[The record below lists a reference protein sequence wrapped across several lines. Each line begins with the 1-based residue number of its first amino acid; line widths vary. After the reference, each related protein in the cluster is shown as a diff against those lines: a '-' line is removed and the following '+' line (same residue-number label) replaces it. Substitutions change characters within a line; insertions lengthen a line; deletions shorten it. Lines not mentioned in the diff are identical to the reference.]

1 MKAYM
6 KNVSN
11 AMFRTATR
19 RISIKSLPHETQPV
33 NKYNAVR
40 SKFNIK
46 PVPTQ
51 GLIYNPPASMPTV
64 KETPRAF
71 LPPNDPRLS
80 VLAEKFKTYTPEEL
94 SEMPIIYATKKDNS
108 LTPETVQEIIA
119 LRNEDP
125 EKWSIAKLAAK
136 FNVDA
141 KKVNVITGISRK
153 KQLLVLAQLLGQE
166 KEWTEKRR
174 LAREER
180 RKRKQMW
187 LRNEF

>member
-1 MKAYM
+1 ML
-6 KNVSN
+6 
-11 AMFRTATR
+11 RTATR
-19 RISIKSLPHETQPV
+19 NISIKSLPHETQPT

-40 SKFNIK
+40 SKFNVK

-51 GLIYNPPASMPTV
+51 GLIYNPPASMPSV

-71 LPPNDPRLS
+71 LPPNDPRLK
-80 VLAEKFKTYTPEEL
+80 VLAEKFKVYTPQEL

-108 LTPETVQEIIA
+108 LTPEIVQEIIA

-136 FNVDA
+136 FNVEP
-141 KKVNVITGISRK
+141 KKVNVITGINKDRQSRI
-153 KQLLVLAQLLGQE
+153 LAQLVDQQSQWSE
-166 KEWTEKRR
+166 RR
-174 LAREER
+174 TLAREDR
-180 RKRKQMW
+180 VKRKQMW